1 MCDTIRQWN
10 EAAEAYAGE
19 QEHSAFAESNR
30 EVVKKRF
37 PKFNGER
44 ILDLGCGYG
53 YYTDYFR
60 SVGGDVVGVDGA
72 CAMTDI
78 GKKNYPDCAFL
89 TADITKPLPFGSE
102 SFDLIFCNQV
112 LMDLEDVKCVLAECF
127 RVLKRG
133 GIFYFSVVH
142 PAFYNGAWETEAD
155 TGAHGKLI
163 SSYLTQRSLANHFW
177 GETMHFHRP
186 LSYYLNAAA
195 DAGFVLRRTEEPR
208 SYDGGNR
215 NSDLPLFFFAEFSA

>member
-78 GKKNYPDCAFL
+78 GKKKYPDCAFL

-112 LMDLEDVKCVLAECF
+112 LMDLEDIKCVLAECF

-142 PAFYNGAWETEAD
+142 PAFYNGAWGTP
-155 TGAHGKLI
+155 KLM
-163 SSYLTQRSLANHFW
+163 TKR
-177 GETMHFHRP
+177 
-186 LSYYLNAAA
+186 
-195 DAGFVLRRTEEPR
+195 
-208 SYDGGNR
+208 
-215 NSDLPLFFFAEFSA
+215 FSVGR